1 MWVLYLSLY
10 NVVLCSLFLRANCV
24 STTNHQ
30 LVMASRRAKRGK
42 SKATSKLEVV
52 FDRLRFHTYANKQTF
67 ETLNNYRSIWGER
80 QISLDELHPSVCG
93 NLQSMHWLSLCTNI
107 HPPPVDL
114 IRELY
119 SNL

>member
-1 MWVLYLSLY
+1 
-10 NVVLCSLFLRANCV
+10 
-24 STTNHQ
+24 
-30 LVMASRRAKRGK
+30 MAPRRAKRGK

-80 QISLDELHPSVCG
+80 QINLDELHPSVHG